1 VRSWHPK
8 PFSGMLDNMS
18 KVLTE
23 EQIAAA
29 TARRQ
34 VAAHLQAIEGNPPT
48 TEQTE
53 MFEMFEREGWSH
65 ERRLAYI
72 KARAKAAATVQAAE

>member
-1 VRSWHPK
+1 
-8 PFSGMLDNMS
+8 MLDHMG
-18 KVLTE
+18 KVLTK

-29 TARRQ
+29 AARRQ
-34 VAAHLQAIEGNPPT
+34 VAGHLQAIEGNPPT
-48 TEQTE
+48 KEQTE

-72 KARAKAAATVQAAE
+72 KARAKAAAAVHAAE

>member
-1 VRSWHPK
+1 
-8 PFSGMLDNMS
+8 MLGAMS
-18 KVLTE
+18 KALTK

-29 TARRQ
+29 AARRH

-48 TEQTE
+48 DEQTA

-72 KARAKAAATVQAAE
+72 KARAKAAATVHAAE